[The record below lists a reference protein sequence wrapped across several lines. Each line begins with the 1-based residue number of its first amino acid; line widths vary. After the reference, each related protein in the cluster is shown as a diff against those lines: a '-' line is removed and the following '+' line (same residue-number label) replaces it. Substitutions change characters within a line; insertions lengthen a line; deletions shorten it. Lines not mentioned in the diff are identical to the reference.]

1 MEIKVLPVFL
11 CALILLWTAQ
21 ELHGYTSPFVH
32 GKGGQS
38 GKKKKSEIW
47 QKVSLYRNHIFF
59 VFVCCLYIAAERSFD
74 GVKQRRKNWMLCQA
88 NRELEIRTCSG

>member
-1 MEIKVLPVFL
+1 MNNTQTKLIAMEIKVLSVLL
-11 CALILLWTAQ
+11 CALILLWAAQ

-47 QKVSLYRNHIFF
+47 QKVSLYRSHIF
-59 VFVCCLYIAAERSFD
+59 LYSSVVYISP
-74 GVKQRRKNWMLCQA
+74 RKDLSTA
-88 NRELEIRTCSG
+88 

>member
-1 MEIKVLPVFL
+1 MEIKVLSVLL
-11 CALILLWTAQ
+11 CALILLWAAQ

-47 QKVSLYRNHIFF
+47 QKNRMATGLPSTRSKVCMTARMLGCDKEYR
-59 VFVCCLYIAAERSFD
+59 
-74 GVKQRRKNWMLCQA
+74 
-88 NRELEIRTCSG
+88 REEILTI